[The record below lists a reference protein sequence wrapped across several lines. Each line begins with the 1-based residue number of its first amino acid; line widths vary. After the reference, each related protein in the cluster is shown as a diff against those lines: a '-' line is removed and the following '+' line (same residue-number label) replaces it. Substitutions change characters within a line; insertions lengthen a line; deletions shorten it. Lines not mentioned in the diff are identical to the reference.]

1 MITDRQRHANTPA
14 RNATESEE
22 GQLIEIQRTLALT
35 PASRVSKSMYQHTD
49 CDKNISRPSVRA
61 AQGQSMQIV
70 HLGQVHERFDL
81 IVREQRVR
89 QTKQRQKNRIRRP
102 GWQRVHSDG
111 CCAVHVVRNE
121 RIGERMNQARGKQKR
136 KVKNGDNARVEIRHC
151 GEGSNQNAT
160 GFHACT
166 TRNLEWKQFF
176 PHQCKKT
183 IIITMI
189 YNTDWPGAHSPIAAA

>member
-22 GQLIEIQRTLALT
+22 GQLIEIRRTLALT
-35 PASRVSKSMYQHTD
+35 PAPRVSKNRNHHTD
-49 CDKNISRPSVRA
+49 CDKSISQPRRMWRECFMSQRA

-70 HLGQVHERFDL
+70 HLGQVHARFGL
-81 IVREQRVR
+81 IVRKQRVR
-89 QTKQRQKNRIRRP
+89 QTKQRQKNRIRHP

-111 CCAVHVVRNE
+111 CCAVNVVRNE
-121 RIGERMNQARGKQKR
+121 RIGEKINQARGKQKR
-136 KVKNGDNARVEIRHC
+136 KVKNGDSARVEIRHC
-151 GEGSNQNAT
+151 GESSNQNAT

-176 PHQCKKT
+176 PHQCKKA
-183 IIITMI
+183 IIITTI
-189 YNTDWPGAHSPIAAA
+189 

>member
-22 GQLIEIQRTLALT
+22 GQLIEIRRTLALT
-35 PASRVSKSMYQHTD
+35 PAPRVSKNRNHHTD
-49 CDKNISRPSVRA
+49 CDKTFHSHGKCGASVSCRSVRA

-70 HLGQVHERFDL
+70 HLGQVHERFGL
-81 IVREQRVR
+81 IVRKQRVR
-89 QTKQRQKNRIRRP
+89 QTKQRQKNRIRHP

-111 CCAVHVVRNE
+111 CCAVNVVRNE
-121 RIGERMNQARGKQKR
+121 RIGERINQARGKQKR
-136 KVKNGDNARVEIRHC
+136 KVKNGDSARVEIRNC
-151 GEGSNQNAT
+151 GESSNQNAT

-176 PHQCKKT
+176 PHQCKKA
-183 IIITMI
+183 IIITTI
-189 YNTDWPGAHSPIAAA
+189 